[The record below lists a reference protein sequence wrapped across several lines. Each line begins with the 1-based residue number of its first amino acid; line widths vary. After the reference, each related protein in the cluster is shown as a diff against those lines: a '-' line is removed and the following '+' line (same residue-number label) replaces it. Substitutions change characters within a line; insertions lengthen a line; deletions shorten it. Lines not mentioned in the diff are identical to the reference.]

1 MMQGEKIN
9 IADRK
14 VLNDYLNM
22 GIESAELDILKKKIS
37 MLVEQDTILD
47 EALGKVRDLQ
57 DNINKLYIPETLDE
71 AKGIE

>member
-9 IADRK
+9 IDDRK

-47 EALGKVRDLQ
+47 EAFGKVGDLQ
-57 DNINKLYIPETLDE
+57 DNINKLYIPKTSEET
-71 AKGIE
+71 KGIE

>member
-1 MMQGEKIN
+1 
-9 IADRK
+9 
-14 VLNDYLNM
+14 
-22 GIESAELDILKKKIS
+22 

-57 DNINKLYIPETLDE
+57 DNINKLYIPETSEE